1 MANDLTGDFD
11 VVAEFTTLAVNRVLA
26 AMHRVERFPHSMS
39 VRVDD
44 NPPPGSQVVRPSV
57 VGSVDTFG
65 DATVNHNHIGTPGDL
80 LGQSS
85 ATDPRYWALDGVV
98 NTNVVGAFDPPV
110 VPSKLQGRAQLQ
122 LAPPTIEVT
131 GATGSN
137 LTVKLEVMARYFHDP
152 HTPPVAEFVRGELQI
167 TASVSQVAS
176 PDPKNVR
183 MIDVDIR
190 GDKVSVNFD
199 PKWSSQPVSA
209 DQPLSAEDVAGI
221 NQLIRNAL
229 RTSFLP
235 SSNQLPDNVNFMQF
249 KTMVGA
255 QSAIAVLLNMVNLDP
270 TGNPLPPGN
279 PASMNNTFL

>member
-26 AMHRVERFPHSMS
+26 AMHRVERFPHSMAD
-39 VRVDD
+39 RVDD

-85 ATDPRYWALDGVV
+85 ATDPRYWALGGVV

-137 LTVKLEVMARYFHDP
+137 ITVKLEVMSRYFPDP

-167 TASVSQVAS
+167 TAPVSQLAS

-199 PKWSSQPVSA
+199 PKWSSHPVSA

-221 NQLIRNAL
+221 N
-229 RTSFLP
+229 
-235 SSNQLPDNVNFMQF
+235 
-249 KTMVGA
+249 
-255 QSAIAVLLNMVNLDP
+255 
-270 TGNPLPPGN
+270 
-279 PASMNNTFL
+279 